1 MTATEAR
8 AALPALLDR
17 VRDGDEVVITRHGQP
32 VAVVV
37 RPDALRARRAGAELA
52 VADRVRDTLAAG
64 RATAL
69 SSAGEL
75 SEARADELAT
85 DVRAARDSG

>member
-1 MTATEAR
+1 MRCA
-8 AALPALLDR
+8 P
-17 VRDGDEVVITRHGQP
+17 VVP
-32 VAVVV
+32 V
-37 RPDALRARRAGAELA
+37 PCSA
-52 VADRVRDTLAAG
+52 VADRVRDILAAG

-75 SEARADELAT
+75 SEARDDELAT